1 MYDKLIKKHLEA
13 NSVNEESVP
22 GVKTTD
28 ATKKDE
34 AKVNKDYYKDVEKK
48 MSDYNAAS
56 TKKDKDGIDAPKNK
70 LSKKEEEI
78 MQDIEMGGGMQ
89 DLTYHNEP
97 DERFKERQ
105 EMAIKGDSKMGN
117 KIYTGK
123 ENGNTESTWGASD
136 DELGE
141 KIIKR
146 TKRRQEKIDAA
157 ADNLTS
163 FGDDIEFNPNK
174 KSKKSNIA
182 VENTENNN
190 NKLTETTKMKRL
202 RFKSAFNGM
211 ENALN
216 LIPEGYKEDNKVF
229 EMTDGNESYKVRWE
243 GNLTEGKAVVL
254 QAANQEVIKED
265 MNKIF
270 HLMNYSSEKTL
281 GTVKGKDRIQ
291 ENTKF
296 SEIWDKAKR
305 IIKEDK
311 ENTENNDS
319 TIEEGFFDLFKE
331 KSKYYKLSKKET
343 FNGGKRYNFKTKS
356 YDDRTAIHHQISPEL
371 STLSITVFD
380 DNLCV
385 MSFNGKKNKFENI
398 NDALN
403 YADKTYDEAYKKV
416 VNKLKSYDTENK
428 ENTENI

>member
-1 MYDKLIKKHLEA
+1 MYDKLIKKHLKA

-28 ATKKDE
+28 ATQKDE

-97 DERFKERQ
+97 DKRFKERQ

-117 KIYTGK
+117 KIYSGK

-182 VENTENNN
+182 LENTEKNNTTMEEGLLDLFKQKSKYYILSKKETFDGGKRYDFKTKSYDDRSAIHTHIPGELSTLSITVFDDNLCVMSFNRKKNKFENINDALNYADKTYDEAYKKVVNKLKSYDTEDNNITEKN
-190 NKLTETTKMKRL
+190 NKLTETSKMKRL

-243 GNLTEGKAVVL
+243 GNLTEGKVVVL

-270 HLMNYSSEKTL
+270 HLMNYKSENTL

-296 SEIWDKAKR
+296 SEIWDKAKT

-311 ENTENNDS
+311 E
-319 TIEEGFFDLFKE
+319 
-331 KSKYYKLSKKET
+331 KK
-343 FNGGKRYNFKTKS
+343 
-356 YDDRTAIHHQISPEL
+356 
-371 STLSITVFD
+371 
-380 DNLCV
+380 DN
-385 MSFNGKKNKFENI
+385 I
-398 NDALN
+398 
-403 YADKTYDEAYKKV
+403 
-416 VNKLKSYDTENK
+416 
-428 ENTENI
+428 